1 MESQDKKQTI
11 IEHLSELRKRIIYS
25 IVSLIVCSII
35 SYNFSEIIV
44 EDMINKA
51 PNMEFVFIAPAELF
65 MSYIKIAI
73 VGGIIFSLPIIIF
86 QIWSFVKPGLERNE
100 RRLGISSLLIGGL
113 LFLLGGLF
121 AYLIVLPMT
130 INFLANFQMNEIK
143 PMISFNNYLSF
154 AITFVL
160 SFGVA
165 FEMPILMA
173 LVVKFGLVN
182 TKTLK
187 KHRRMAILLIFVLAA
202 ILTPPDVISQIS
214 LAIPMILLFEIG
226 LFLSKLVETNKV
238 EANK

>member
-1 MESQDKKQTI
+1 
-11 IEHLSELRKRIIYS
+11 
-25 IVSLIVCSII
+25 
-35 SYNFSEIIV
+35 
-44 EDMINKA
+44 
-51 PNMEFVFIAPAELF
+51 
-65 MSYIKIAI
+65 
-73 VGGIIFSLPIIIF
+73 
-86 QIWSFVKPGLERNE
+86 
-100 RRLGISSLLIGGL
+100 
-113 LFLLGGLF
+113 
-121 AYLIVLPMT
+121 
-130 INFLANFQMNEIK
+130 NFQMNEIK

>member
-65 MSYIKIAI
+65 MSYIKVAI

-100 RRLGISSLLIGGL
+100 R
-113 LFLLGGLF
+113 
-121 AYLIVLPMT
+121 
-130 INFLANFQMNEIK
+130 
-143 PMISFNNYLSF
+143 
-154 AITFVL
+154 
-160 SFGVA
+160 
-165 FEMPILMA
+165 
-173 LVVKFGLVN
+173 
-182 TKTLK
+182 
-187 KHRRMAILLIFVLAA
+187 
-202 ILTPPDVISQIS
+202 
-214 LAIPMILLFEIG
+214 
-226 LFLSKLVETNKV
+226 
-238 EANK
+238 